1 MNRYVL
7 IEPVYQLN
15 FKVVLQVVDAEDFP
29 SLPGGPAYWIDVPQD
44 TIVQAGWLAQFQTF
58 QWVFAEPTY
67 EDYVVLA
74 NARMSE
80 RFDAAI
86 HWLTFNPLQYKKDI
100 GAATSDDETA
110 LLAYKQYFVA
120 VSEVKKQPGYP
131 SVINWPVAPF

>member
-86 HWLTFNPLQYKKDI
+86 HWLTFNPLQYKKI
-100 GAATSDDETA
+100 LAPRLLMMRRHCWLTSNIS
-110 LLAYKQYFVA
+110 LLSAK
-120 VSEVKKQPGYP
+120 
-131 SVINWPVAPF
+131 